1 MVDMPGNI
9 LAQLYYHILPEI
21 ALLTA
26 ACVIFLGGTFRAD
39 RHLWATVALLSLF
52 FAFIMGAASPAPL
65 LPQGDA
71 LYANP
76 LLVDSLA
83 LLVRAVALGSGAVL
97 VLFSWNEV
105 PDRQAA
111 DFFACLLVILA
122 GVSLV
127 GSANDLV
134 VLFVALE
141 LISIPTYILL
151 YLPRF
156 DDAAQEATIKYFLL
170 SVFSSAVLLFGFS
183 YLYGLAG
190 TTNLSALHHT
200 LQQQRALHVA
210 QADTLTAIPA
220 IAEIALVL
228 IVAGL
233 GFRITAA
240 PFHFY
245 APDVY
250 QGAPTVGAALLAFV
264 PKVAGFVALLRLL
277 GFVLPGA
284 VLPPTG
290 LGLSTDTPILLWFL
304 AAVTMFLGNLLALW
318 QDNLKR
324 LLAYSSVAHA
334 GYMLIAL
341 AAAPF
346 LRPEGGGLEAVLFY
360 LVAYGAMT
368 IGAFGVIAYLSNAA
382 RPVTQV
388 DDLAG
393 LSRSHPGVALLM
405 AIFLFSLIGLPLTA
419 GFTGKFLIFFGA
431 LGLTE
436 FQGLSQDGAARLTF
450 LFRLL
455 AVLGIIN
462 AAIGAWY
469 YLRIVAVM
477 YLRNPLQPVE
487 NRRTWPGL
495 ATLWI
500 CALLTLGLGVPP
512 GATWLLQAARA
523 AAAGAQPIAPA
534 SVQR

>member
-1 MVDMPGNI
+1 MHGNI
-9 LAQLYYHILPEI
+9 LSQLYFHLWPEM
-21 ALLTA
+21 ALLATA
-26 ACVIFLGGTFRAD
+26 CIIFVGGTFRAD
-39 RHLWATVALLSLF
+39 RHLWATVSLLSLG
-52 FAFIMGAASPAPL
+52 FAVLLDGWSPAPL
-65 LPQGDA
+65 RPQGAALYGTPLLLDA
-71 LYANP
+71 LAM
-76 LLVDSLA
+76 
-83 LLVRAVALGSGAVL
+83 LVRTIALASGAVL

-105 PDRQAA
+105 SDRQAA
-111 DFFACLLVILA
+111 DYFACLLIIMA

-141 LISIPTYILL
+141 LISIPTYVLL

-156 DDAAQEATIKYFLL
+156 DEASQEATIKYFLL
-170 SVFSSAVLLFGFS
+170 SVFSSAILLMGFS

-190 TTNLSALHHT
+190 TTNLAALHHA
-200 LQQQRALHVA
+200 LQEQRALHA
-210 QADTLTAIPA
+210 TQTGSLASIPV

-228 IVAGL
+228 VVAGL
-233 GFRITAA
+233 GFRITAV

-264 PKVAGFVALLRLL
+264 PKVAGFVALLRVL

-284 VLPPTG
+284 VQPPVG
-290 LGLSTDTPILLWFL
+290 LGLSTDTPLLLWFL
-304 AAVTMFLGNLLALW
+304 AAATMFVGNLLALW

-341 AAAPF
+341 AAAPY

-368 IGAFGVIAYLSNAA
+368 IGAFGVIAYLSTEA
-382 RPVTQV
+382 RPLTNV

-393 LSRSHPGVALLM
+393 LGRSHPGIALLM
-405 AIFLFSLIGLPLTA
+405 AVFLFSLIGMPLTA
-419 GFTGKFLIFFGA
+419 GFTGKFMIFFGA

-436 FQGLSQDGAARLTF
+436 FQGLSQEGAARLIF

-455 AVLGIIN
+455 AVLGVIN

-469 YLRIVAVM
+469 YLRIVAVI
-477 YLRNPLQPVE
+477 YLRNPLQPVDHQ
-487 NRRTWPGL
+487 RAWPGL
-495 ATLWI
+495 ATLWL
-500 CALLTLGLGVPP
+500 CALLTVGLSVPP
-512 GATWLLQAARA
+512 GATWLLEAARA
-523 AAAGAQPIAPA
+523 A
-534 SVQR
+534 VK